1 MESLTPRQA
10 KVLRFV
16 RDFVRR
22 HGYAPSVRE
31 VAAAMRIGTP
41 KGAADHLK
49 ALARK
54 GYLVRDAGRSRA
66 LRVVGEDGGS
76 ERGIPL
82 VGRIAAG
89 APILAEENI
98 EEWIDVAPEAFGR
111 GVGELFAVR
120 VRGDSM
126 IGDHIL
132 DGDLAVIRA
141 QASVE
146 SGEIAAV
153 LIGEEATLKRVVRR
167 GGGRVELVGSNPAHK
182 PIVLERG
189 VGGGEERVLGRLVG
203 IVRRHGR

>member
-1 MESLTPRQA
+1 MEPLTPRQE

-31 VAAAMRIGTP
+31 VAAGMRIGTP

-54 GYLVRDAGRSRA
+54 GYLLREAGRSRA
-66 LRVVGEDGGS
+66 LRVVADGAAT

-89 APILAEENI
+89 TPILAEQNI
-98 EEWIDVAPEAFGR
+98 EEWIHVSPEAFGR
-111 GVGELFAVR
+111 GGGELFAVR

-126 IGDHIL
+126 IGDHIV
-132 DGDLAVIRA
+132 DGDVAVIRA
-141 QASVE
+141 QATVE

-153 LIGEEATLKRVVRR
+153 LIGDEATLKRVVRR
-167 GGGRVELVGSNPAHK
+167 RRGGVALEASNAAHRA
-182 PIVLERG
+182 IVLERG
-189 VGGGEERVLGRLVG
+189 EAGTEARVLGRLAG
-203 IVRRHGR
+203 IVRRCQG